1 MLQHGFAQPLGVAL
15 PGFRML
21 DDLARNYIIGNVPA
35 IKKAERYQCQFICK
49 THDADGL
56 RVKSLTI

>member
-1 MLQHGFAQPLGVAL
+1 LLQHGFAQPLGVAL

-35 IKKAERYQCQFICK
+35 KKKGGAISVPIHMQ
-49 THDADGL
+49 DP
-56 RVKSLTI
+56 